1 MKMVTAHV
9 GSSALVRLTGRLD
22 GEWSRHLADT
32 LDELLR
38 DGLRSVILDMAQV
51 DYISTPGVQVL
62 TQRYRDF
69 SLLRG
74 ELRVASPS
82 PVVLQALTAAGLVD
96 QLLLLP
102 GDERVAGGAG
112 RPSALMARP
121 ASEFTGDAWHVPAA
135 TGPAGQY
142 EISLRHLAGELA
154 CRVVGRPD
162 GFAAGQRVEDCRTI
176 AFTPGA
182 FGLGIG
188 AIGESLEETRPR
200 FGELIGVTGTVAYL
214 PTDGALVP
222 DYLSATAH
230 TTPSAVLGSGLVLDG
245 TFGNLIRFRTQPGAS
260 TVPLAELAGVALA
273 TSSESMAG
281 MVIAAEATELVTTS
295 LRRSPATT
303 NVPGALDAG
312 VMREWLA
319 FSPERTQA
327 RRAVIIAGI
336 VARQAPAALAGF
348 LRPLGPARDV
358 VGHFHAM
365 VFPYRPVPQRAVA
378 LRALVEKLL
387 ETQPLRSV
395 GHLVFDDRGRESAG
409 VNALLRG
416 LCWTARVTSVSAA

>member
-62 TQRYRDF
+62 GQRYRDF

-74 ELRVASPS
+74 ELRVSAPS
-82 PVVLQALTAAGLVD
+82 PVVLQALTAANLVD

-112 RPSALMARP
+112 RPSAFMTRA

-142 EISLRHLAGELA
+142 EISRRHLAGELA
-154 CRVVGRPD
+154 CRVVGHPD
-162 GFAAGQRVEDCRTI
+162 GFGAGHRPEDCRTI

-188 AIGESLEETRPR
+188 AIGDSLEETRPR

-222 DYLSATAH
+222 DYLTATAH
-230 TTPSAVLGSGLVLDG
+230 TTPAAVLGSGLVLDG
-245 TFGNLIRFRTQPGAS
+245 TFTNLIRFRTQPGAS
-260 TVPLAELAGVALA
+260 TVPLAEIAGMALD
-273 TSSESMAG
+273 TSSEPVAG
-281 MVIAAEATELVTTS
+281 MVVAAEATELVTTA
-295 LRRSPATT
+295 LRRSPAT
-303 NVPGALDAG
+303 VEAPAALDAS

-327 RRAVIIAGI
+327 RRAVVIAGV
-336 VARQAPAALAGF
+336 VAREPPPALAGF
-348 LRPLGPARDV
+348 LRPLGSASGL

-387 ETQPLRSV
+387 ETQPLRAV
-395 GHLVFDDRGRESAG
+395 GHLVFDDRGRDSAG
-409 VNALLRG
+409 ENALLRG